1 MRACW
6 HTPCACHFQ
15 AFGAGGRR
23 GAEGRPGSA
32 RAPIGLDEV
41 SATGSATAKR
51 GLNNTGQDLL
61 RRTRIMRHWPHG
73 KRADRNQVGLVPQGV
88 VTTRECL
95 LSQGLWRRAFATF
108 AGLGSHVLRVP
119 QAGPPSFSQRQPA
132 TRRILLLCMRFEG
145 GDLIDFVRLRDGL
158 SFRAAAA
165 ALGALSE
172 DFKQPRGE
180 LARTK
185 REQERA
191 RDAAQALRD
200 EERRLRLELRGE
212 IHSYER
218 ILCDAGEYLGG
229 PDSETE
235 WGLLASA
242 QDLLRCAVAGYMVLA
257 FGSQRAREEYV
268 RDFDRRGK
276 IESAVLLQGFVVDD
290 YGHRV
295 EVA

>member
-1 MRACW
+1 MRTATKSASFHKELLPPASVFYRRVFGDALSRPSRGWARTFCVFHKPDRHPSLNVNLQHGGFYCFAC
-6 HTPCACHFQ
+6 
-15 AFGAGGRR
+15 
-23 GAEGRPGSA
+23 GS
-32 RAPIGLDEV
+32 
-41 SATGSATAKR
+41 K
-51 GLNNTGQDLL
+51 
-61 RRTRIMRHWPHG
+61 
-73 KRADRNQVGLVPQGV
+73 
-88 VTTRECL
+88 
-95 LSQGLWRRAFATF
+95 
-108 AGLGSHVLRVP
+108 
-119 QAGPPSFSQRQPA
+119 
-132 TRRILLLCMRFEG
+132 G